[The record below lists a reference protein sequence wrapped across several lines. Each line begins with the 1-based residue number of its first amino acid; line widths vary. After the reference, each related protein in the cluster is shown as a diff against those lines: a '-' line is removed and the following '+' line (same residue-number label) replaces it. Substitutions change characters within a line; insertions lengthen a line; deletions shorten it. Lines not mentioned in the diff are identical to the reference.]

1 MKFQTSLLYLS
12 FFMPM
17 NVRNVF
23 SIILAGLL
31 LFSASWGT
39 AHAQDVTQNNHLEY
53 AVISPSSFS
62 TGFNV
67 WFRRAMDYNSY
78 DVSYSF
84 YANRETGYKYLVEVV
99 YVLELIQDEE
109 WILIMHIMFWR
120 SNYIKNDGGLTSI
133 WVLGS
138 IKKMLA
144 TKHIDGLAFD
154 QVNISYI

>member
-1 MKFQTSLLYLS
+1 M
-12 FFMPM
+12 
-17 NVRNVF
+17 
-23 SIILAGLL
+23 L
-31 LFSASWGT
+31 LF
-39 AHAQDVTQNNHLEY
+39 HHLHLRPVLMPGLDEPWAIIPMMY
-53 AVISPSSFS
+53 RIHFIPIVRLVI
-62 TGFNV
+62 NI
-67 WFRRAMDYNSY
+67 
-78 DVSYSF
+78 
-84 YANRETGYKYLVEVV
+84 LVEVV